1 MRYQKKWINRFMIY
15 QKFFVDILLLFN
27 GMILNYLYFHFYD
40 SRYIVRLSQ
49 FQKILAVCLLALM
62 FVFVYSD
69 FGYYSYIFTSLLSFL
84 FIRIFYHFEEKSE
97 YITQV
102 VFFFILMFSDLFASI
117 FTNLI
122 IRFFDM
128 QRNSVLELSYFSIL
142 LTTLIIIILYSFLNA
157 KLIGISYKNLA
168 KKELIIY
175 VGSLVFSWLLCL
187 ILISFLLYFKD
198 LLFQFFVCFVILFIL
213 LLDLFLVYSA
223 QTKVNNNLLEKEM
236 RIVNQKSD
244 LLMKYYE
251 NVKNQDQE
259 NSIFRHDLKNHLS
272 VIKDNLPECMSV
284 YVNDIMSHIDKDNI
298 RFYSDN
304 KILEALIND
313 KLDQAKR
320 NGIEL
325 SVKCDDTNIEILS
338 DYDLV
343 TILSNLIDNSID
355 AVNTNISEER
365 QIILRIKE
373 VKNNLVIK
381 IKNTFN
387 NEIRYNKEE
396 LMSTKEGHSGLGIK
410 SVKSVVSK
418 YQGEIKMD
426 ITDNMFSVLIIIPFH
441 P

>member
-1 MRYQKKWINRFMIY
+1 
-15 QKFFVDILLLFN
+15 
-27 GMILNYLYFHFYD
+27 
-40 SRYIVRLSQ
+40 
-49 FQKILAVCLLALM
+49 
-62 FVFVYSD
+62 
-69 FGYYSYIFTSLLSFL
+69 
-84 FIRIFYHFEEKSE
+84 
-97 YITQV
+97 
-102 VFFFILMFSDLFASI
+102 
-117 FTNLI
+117 
-122 IRFFDM
+122 
-128 QRNSVLELSYFSIL
+128 
-142 LTTLIIIILYSFLNA
+142 
-157 KLIGISYKNLA
+157 
-168 KKELIIY
+168 
-175 VGSLVFSWLLCL
+175 
-187 ILISFLLYFKD
+187 
-198 LLFQFFVCFVILFIL
+198 
-213 LLDLFLVYSA
+213 
-223 QTKVNNNLLEKEM
+223 
-236 RIVNQKSD
+236 
-244 LLMKYYE
+244 
-251 NVKNQDQE
+251 
-259 NSIFRHDLKNHLS
+259 
-272 VIKDNLPECMSV
+272 MSV
-284 YVNDIMSHIDKDNI
+284 YVNDIMSHIDTDNI

-418 YQGEIKMD
+418 YQGEIRMD

>member
-1 MRYQKKWINRFMIY
+1 MIY

-69 FGYYSYIFTSLLSFL
+69 FGYCSYIFTSLLGFL

-223 QTKVNNNLLEKEM
+223 QTKANNNLLEKEM

-381 IKNTFN
+381 IKNAFN

-418 YQGEIKMD
+418 YQGEIRMD

>member
-198 LLFQFFVCFVILFIL
+198 L
-213 LLDLFLVYSA
+213 
-223 QTKVNNNLLEKEM
+223 
-236 RIVNQKSD
+236 
-244 LLMKYYE
+244 
-251 NVKNQDQE
+251 
-259 NSIFRHDLKNHLS
+259 
-272 VIKDNLPECMSV
+272 
-284 YVNDIMSHIDKDNI
+284 
-298 RFYSDN
+298 
-304 KILEALIND
+304 
-313 KLDQAKR
+313 
-320 NGIEL
+320 
-325 SVKCDDTNIEILS
+325 
-338 DYDLV
+338 
-343 TILSNLIDNSID
+343 
-355 AVNTNISEER
+355 
-365 QIILRIKE
+365 
-373 VKNNLVIK
+373 
-381 IKNTFN
+381 
-387 NEIRYNKEE
+387 
-396 LMSTKEGHSGLGIK
+396 
-410 SVKSVVSK
+410 
-418 YQGEIKMD
+418 
-426 ITDNMFSVLIIIPFH
+426 
-441 P
+441 

>member
-1 MRYQKKWINRFMIY
+1 MIY
-15 QKFFVDILLLFN
+15 QKIFVDILLLFN

-40 SRYIVRLSQ
+40 SRYILRLSQ
-49 FQKILAVCLLALM
+49 FQKMLTVCLLALM

-69 FGYYSYIFTSLLSFL
+69 FGYCSYIFTSLLGFL

-187 ILISFLLYFKD
+187 ILISFLL
-198 LLFQFFVCFVILFIL
+198 
-213 LLDLFLVYSA
+213 LVYSA

-272 VIKDNLPECMSV
+272 VIKDSLPECMSV

-313 KLDQAKR
+313 KLDQAKK

-418 YQGEIKMD
+418 YQGEIRMD

>member
-1 MRYQKKWINRFMIY
+1 MIY

-40 SRYIVRLSQ
+40 SRYIVRLPQ

-198 LLFQFFVCFVILFIL
+198 LLHRLTRAH
-213 LLDLFLVYSA
+213 SP
-223 QTKVNNNLLEKEM
+223 
-236 RIVNQKSD
+236 
-244 LLMKYYE
+244 
-251 NVKNQDQE
+251 
-259 NSIFRHDLKNHLS
+259 LS
-272 VIKDNLPECMSV
+272 CAM
-284 YVNDIMSHIDKDNI
+284 DK
-298 RFYSDN
+298 
-304 KILEALIND
+304 
-313 KLDQAKR
+313 
-320 NGIEL
+320 
-325 SVKCDDTNIEILS
+325 
-338 DYDLV
+338 
-343 TILSNLIDNSID
+343 
-355 AVNTNISEER
+355 
-365 QIILRIKE
+365 
-373 VKNNLVIK
+373 
-381 IKNTFN
+381 
-387 NEIRYNKEE
+387 
-396 LMSTKEGHSGLGIK
+396 
-410 SVKSVVSK
+410 
-418 YQGEIKMD
+418 
-426 ITDNMFSVLIIIPFH
+426 
-441 P
+441 

>member
-15 QKFFVDILLLFN
+15 QKIFVDILLLFN
-27 GMILNYLYFHFYD
+27 GMILNNLYFHFYD

-49 FQKILAVCLLALM
+49 FQKILTVCLLALM

-69 FGYYSYIFTSLLSFL
+69 FGYCSYIFTSLLGFL

-223 QTKVNNNLLEKEM
+223 QTKANNNLLEKEM

-410 SVKSVVSK
+410 SVKSLVSK
-418 YQGEIKMD
+418 YQGEIRMD